1 MSLPLDY
8 VAFITAFATSVI
20 TEYLVHDFLHGFS
33 SHSELWI
40 AAFII
45 ISLYLL
51 IFLQARN
58 YLYNEKYKRSLYW
71 KWRQDFI
78 QFLYSIVLFT
88 VMRFFFQTI
97 VFQLQ
102 ATDMEFNDYMNFAN
116 FGVFFIFVFVRKLQ
130 SVLTP
135 GAVAAVQKEVR
146 QELIEEAKKDT

>member
-1 MSLPLDY
+1 MSLPVDY
-8 VAFITAFATSVI
+8 VAFVTAFATSVI
-20 TEYLVHDFLHGFS
+20 TEYLVRDFLHGYS
-33 SHSELWI
+33 SHTELWI
-40 AAFII
+40 VAFLI

-58 YLYNEKYKRSLYW
+58 YLYDEKYKRSLYW

-88 VMRFFFQTI
+88 VMRFLFQTI

-116 FGVFFIFVFVRKLQ
+116 FAVFFIFVFIRKLQ

-135 GAVAAVQKEVR
+135 GAAVALEKEAQKE
-146 QELIEEAKKDT
+146 LKKEAKNE